1 MIESK
6 QKPTKWSYIQELIVS
21 FIEEYCELGED
32 NVEDTKVFYDE
43 FEKVSLTKG
52 FETLKKNGFTRQ
64 NFRTELLKVN
74 SSIKVK
80 QWAIDGKKHG
90 FSGIRLKKQNL
101 SINDIIHVFVKE
113 KCFKS
118 YGQRVKQTELWAAF
132 KTFAQNDFKQ
142 TFSKKVFYDTF
153 KELHPDLTQKYISKC
168 DFGFVGISLC

>member
-1 MIESK
+1 M
-6 QKPTKWSYIQELIVS
+6 
-21 FIEEYCELGED
+21 
-32 NVEDTKVFYDE
+32 
-43 FEKVSLTKG
+43 
-52 FETLKKNGFTRQ
+52 
-64 NFRTELLKVN
+64 
-74 SSIKVK
+74 
-80 QWAIDGKKHG
+80 
-90 FSGIRLKKQNL
+90 
-101 SINDIIHVFVKE
+101 FVKE